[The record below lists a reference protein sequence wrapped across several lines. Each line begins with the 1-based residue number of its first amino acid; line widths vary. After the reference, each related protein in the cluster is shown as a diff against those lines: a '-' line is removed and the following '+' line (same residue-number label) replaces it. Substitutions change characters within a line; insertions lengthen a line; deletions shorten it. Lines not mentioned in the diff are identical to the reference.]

1 MTTLWIKC
9 YIPTFKMTYKESYSK
24 VFRAPLWW
32 HLLSSLCQYC
42 TLVNCTIPVFPL
54 YVTYSVL
61 LRLPL
66 TRYVIVGCY
75 TDICTI
81 HFIICT
87 YFEEKMHSECEFKR
101 IACKVLVFAHS
112 MFCWIIYF
120 SFLAIDMIGNAPS
133 LSFVISIRS
142 TRCNSYMY
150 LHHRKCWVQHVVP
163 VWCMIIQIISTLYT
177 QCNFQIRFSILIYIK
192 NTKLDI

>member
-1 MTTLWIKC
+1 MTILWIKC
-9 YIPTFKMTYKESYSK
+9 YIPTFKMTYKESHSK

-66 TRYVIVGCY
+66 TRYVIVGWY

-87 YFEEKMHSECEFKR
+87 YFEEKMHYFECEFKR

-120 SFLAIDMIGNAPS
+120 FIAGD
-133 LSFVISIRS
+133 RYDWE
-142 TRCNSYMY
+142 C
-150 LHHRKCWVQHVVP
+150 P
-163 VWCMIIQIISTLYT
+163 VSVFRDFNKEY
-177 QCNFQIRFSILIYIK
+177 K
-192 NTKLDI
+192 V

>member
-1 MTTLWIKC
+1 MTILWIKC

-32 HLLSSLCQYC
+32 HLLSSLYQYCTC

-81 HFIICT
+81 HFLICT
-87 YFEEKMHSECEFKR
+87 YFVNSKELHVKFWFSH
-101 IACKVLVFAHS
+101 IAHS
-112 MFCWIIYF
+112 MFCWIIHFFIAGDRY
-120 SFLAIDMIGNAPS
+120 DWE
-133 LSFVISIRS
+133 
-142 TRCNSYMY
+142 C
-150 LHHRKCWVQHVVP
+150 P
-163 VWCMIIQIISTLYT
+163 VSVFRDFNKEY
-177 QCNFQIRFSILIYIK
+177 K
-192 NTKLDI
+192 V